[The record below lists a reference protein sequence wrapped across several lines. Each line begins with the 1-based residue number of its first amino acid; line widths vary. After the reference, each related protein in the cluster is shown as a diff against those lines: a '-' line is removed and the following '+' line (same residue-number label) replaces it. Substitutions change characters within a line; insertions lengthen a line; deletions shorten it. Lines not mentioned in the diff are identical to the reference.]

1 MFVLKIIFFTKLY
14 LLIMKKLPSCD
25 DCGESETIL
34 TQVSNFNDVKFL
46 CSDCY
51 QSKYLEK
58 NIIKSNEVLNYVEI
72 NDVCE
77 ECSKEDK
84 NVKSNLV
91 MHGYK
96 LCDSCKTS
104 KTLFPI

>member
-1 MFVLKIIFFTKLY
+1 
-14 LLIMKKLPSCD
+14 MKKLPSCD

>member
-1 MFVLKIIFFTKLY
+1 
-14 LLIMKKLPSCD
+14 MKKLPNCD

-34 TQVSNFNDVKFL
+34 TQVSNCGDLRFL

-51 QSKYLEK
+51 QLKYLE
-58 NIIKSNEVLNYVEI
+58 NDSIKSNEVLNYVKI
-72 NDVCE
+72 NNICE
-77 ECSKEDK
+77 ECKKEDV

-96 LCDSCKTS
+96 ICNSCKTS

>member
-1 MFVLKIIFFTKLY
+1 
-14 LLIMKKLPSCD
+14 MKKLPSCD

-34 TQVSNFNDVKFL
+34 TQVSNCGDLRFL

-51 QSKYLEK
+51 QLKYLE
-58 NIIKSNEVLNYVEI
+58 NDSIKSNEVLNYVKI
-72 NDVCE
+72 NNICE
-77 ECSKEDK
+77 EGKKEDV

-96 LCDSCKTS
+96 ICDSCKTS

>member
-1 MFVLKIIFFTKLY
+1 
-14 LLIMKKLPSCD
+14 MKSLPACD
-25 DCGESETIL
+25 ICGDSETIL

-46 CSDCY
+46 CAECY
-51 QSKYLEK
+51 QLKYLDK
-58 NIIKSNEVLNYVEI
+58 QSVKSNEVLNYVEI
-72 NDVCE
+72 DNICE
-77 ECSKEDK
+77 ECDKENE

-96 LCDSCKTS
+96 ICDSCKIS